1 MKRSKIITRDLKKAS
16 ILKDQQ
22 IKQTEKSNLK
32 ETDSARK
39 EKYFQTTCHFKEQKG
54 ILGN

>member
-1 MKRSKIITRDLKKAS
+1 M
-16 ILKDQQ
+16 KDQQ
-22 IKQTEKSNLK
+22 IKQIEKSNLK